1 MRVDVALTPTDARA
15 ASLHGRTALVVD
27 VLRATSTVVAAC
39 MAGCRRIIPVI
50 DAAAAWT
57 VASDF
62 ARDEF
67 LLAGERGGDPIDGF
81 DLGNSP
87 LEVTPD
93 RVGGRT
99 IILTTTNGTASMR
112 AASEAAAAAAVALTN
127 VSAVAHWAAAQGRDV
142 TVLCAGD
149 NGALSLEDAVC
160 AGLVVE
166 RMTSRVLRL
175 ELSSGAE
182 LAWRLAQYYEGRLGL
197 VALHSRW
204 ARRLAGKGRSADV
217 NACLQLD
224 TTSLVPVLD
233 AGALVPGGSA
243 TEAMPLS
250 VTPGV
255 QAAP

>member
-15 ASLHGRTALVVD
+15 APLCGRTALVVD
-27 VLRATSTVVAAC
+27 VLRATSTAVAAC
-39 MAGCRRIIPVI
+39 LAGCRRIIPVA
-50 DAAAAWT
+50 DEAAARTA
-57 VASDF
+57 ASEF
-62 ARDEF
+62 ARDEII
-67 LLAGERGGDPIDGF
+67 LAGERGGDPIAGF

-87 LEVTPD
+87 LEATAD
-93 RVGGRT
+93 RVRGRT

-112 AASEAAAAAAVALTN
+112 AASEALAAAAVALTN
-127 VSAVAHWAAAQGRDV
+127 VSAGARWAVAEGHDV

-166 RMTSRVLRL
+166 RMITRVRGLQ
-175 ELSSGAE
+175 LSGGAE
-182 LAWRLAQYYEGRLGL
+182 LAWRLGQYYEGRLGL
-197 VALHSRW
+197 VAVHSRW

-224 TTSLVPVLD
+224 TTALVPVLE
-233 AGALVPGGSA
+233 AGALVPGRVAAEAVPSA
-243 TEAMPLS
+243 AA
-250 VTPGV
+250 GG